1 MACSH
6 MEKDRTQVLLVGS
19 VTMVMV
25 LVGGDGVSR
34 RCGQGWSA
42 AATSGHGRQLGCKLL
57 QSGSKMNDQTLFGS
71 SESLA
76 LVEVQYPPL

>member
-1 MACSH
+1 
-6 MEKDRTQVLLVGS
+6 MEKDRTQVLLVSS

-25 LVGGDGVSR
+25 LVGGDGVGWG
-34 RCGQGWSA
+34 CGQGSA
-42 AATSGHGRQLGCKLL
+42 VATGGHGHQLGSKLL

-76 LVEVQYPPL
+76 LVEVQSPPL